1 MEFRDFISK
10 KADDTKM
17 FIKEEN
23 EETKVYVEKTK
34 SIDEQYFNIVN
45 PETGLRFD
53 IPMVSPVDP
62 NYFFQYI
69 YYMKL
74 RERSPETFQNILNW
88 E

>member
-10 KADDTKM
+10 KVDDAKM
-17 FIKEEN
+17 FITEEN
-23 EETKVYVEKTK
+23 EETKVYVKKTK